1 MPKHKSI
8 TQRLRYN
15 LSANVKQDI
24 VNEWAQQKQ
33 DAFFDAYKQ
42 LEQAIGQN
50 DIAEINIAL
59 DNLKDIGIKAFDA
72 MPNIANALL
81 SSPIKNY

>member
-15 LSANVKQDI
+15 LPADVKQEI
-24 VNEWAQQKQ
+24 VSEWAQQKQ
-33 DAFFDAYKQ
+33 DAFFDAYKH

-50 DIAEINIAL
+50 DMVEINIAL
-59 DNLKDIGIKAFDA
+59 DSLKDIGIKAFDA

-81 SSPIKNY
+81 SSPIKSD

>member
-15 LSANVKQDI
+15 LPADVKQEI
-24 VNEWAQQKQ
+24 VSEWAQQKQ
-33 DAFFDAYKQ
+33 DAFFDAYKH
-42 LEQAIGQN
+42 LKQAIGQN

-81 SSPIKNY
+81 SSPIKSD

>member
-24 VNEWAQQKQ
+24 VNEWAQQKKHLV
-33 DAFFDAYKQ
+33 FVAYKH

-81 SSPIKNY
+81 SSPIKSN